1 MSSVPIEAKSDRV
14 IEPLRVVLK
23 PKELFNEGRDVDIVM
38 SRASQLPVWAIG
50 PFQRP
55 PEAQPIISPDVLTTF
70 ACPMR
75 EESVRWEAL
84 HAFNPAAVVKDGKVY
99 LLYRAEDDFGAMVIS
114 GHTSRLGLAVSDD
127 GLLFT
132 RFPTPVLFP
141 DHDGQKS
148 TEWDGGCEDPRVCEM
163 PDGQFLLTYTQ
174 WDRRVPRLAVATSP
188 DLINWTKHGPAFGQ
202 VHGAKYYELH
212 SKAGSVVCRRE
223 GDRLIAAMINEKY
236 WMYWGE
242 HVVRLAW
249 SMDLLNWN
257 MVEDA
262 DGNPVPVMEKRPG
275 MFDSPLVE
283 PGPPA
288 VLTDHG
294 IVLIYNAR
302 NDGDHDHH
310 DLSPD
315 AYSAGQALFDANDPA
330 KLIGRLDQPFLQPAM
345 PFEQRGQYGAGTTF
359 TEGLVRH
366 RGQWML
372 YYGCADSLVAVAVS
386 DKSDETLGR

>member
-1 MSSVPIEAKSDRV
+1 MSTIDRL
-14 IEPLRVVLK
+14 PHLDLVVGSA
-23 PKELFNEGRDVDIVM
+23 PAATAA
-38 SRASQLPVWAIG
+38 RASLPPWALG
-50 PFQRP
+50 PFRRT
-55 PEAQPIISPDVLTTF
+55 ADAMPIISPDVTSVF
-70 ACPMR
+70 DCPMR
-75 EESVRWEAL
+75 GESVRWEAL

-99 LLYRAEDDFGAMVIS
+99 LLYRAEDDFGEMAIS
-114 GHTSRLGLAVSDD
+114 AHTSRLGLAVSDD
-127 GLLFT
+127 GINFK
-132 RFPTPVLFP
+132 RYPAPVVYP
-141 DHDGQKS
+141 ADDSQRDV
-148 TEWDGGCEDPRVCEM
+148 EWDGGCEDPRLCET
-163 PDGQFLLTYTQ
+163 PDGTFVLTYTQ
-174 WDRRVPRLAVATSP
+174 WDRSVPRLAVATSV
-188 DLINWTKHGPAFGQ
+188 DLHTWMKHGPAFGRI
-202 VHGAKYYELH
+202 HGEKYHTLH

-223 GDRLIAAMINEKY
+223 GDRLVAVKINGRY

-249 SMDLLNWN
+249 SADLLNWN

-262 DGNPVPVMEKRPG
+262 DGKPVPVLEKRPG

-288 VLTDHG
+288 VLTEHG

-315 AYSAGQALFDANDPA
+315 AYSAGQALFDMNDPT

-366 RGQWML
+366 RGQWFL

-386 DKSDETLGR
+386 DTSDETA